1 MPTSSEEKLM
11 ADCRK
16 PRYRTARSDRR
27 ERRLHAPWRRV
38 WRQTLGEAD
47 LRWTTLLAA
56 LAVATVARAQAPQRP
71 PASPPPPAEA
81 ASPTAATDD
90 EIEHTSDAPAD
101 PTRAAYDAFVLSA
114 LRAFGEGRFREAADD
129 FRAAYAL
136 RASARAL
143 RGLGKALY
151 ELGDYVGAS
160 EALERSLVTELDLL
174 GDGLRVEVEELLARS
189 ERQVAVVTLR
199 TNVDASVV
207 IDGRE
212 VVARTVRV
220 NPGTLD
226 VTATAS
232 GFEPVRREVRVVAG
246 ERVDVRLELER
257 RAPARVEVREEPPS
271 PAPIVGGVIAVVG
284 VGALAGGAFWLADRN
299 DARRECR
306 DRVGVTC
313 TNSSR
318 IATER
323 RAAVT
328 TLALGA
334 TAAVVGAA
342 LIVLGRRA
350 HDDESVRALCGPE
363 PRGASCFWMTRF

>member
-1 MPTSSEEKLM
+1 VPTSS
-11 ADCRK
+11 
-16 PRYRTARSDRR
+16 
-27 ERRLHAPWRRV
+27 
-38 WRQTLGEAD
+38 D
-47 LRWTTLLAA
+47 LRRGIALVATLA
-56 LAVATVARAQAPQRP
+56 LATVARAQEPQRP
-71 PASPPPPAEA
+71 PAPPVDA
-81 ASPTAATDD
+81 ASSSAASND
-90 EIEHTSDAPAD
+90 EIDPTNDAPED
-101 PTRAAYDAFVLSA
+101 PSRPAYDAFVLSA

-160 EALERSLVTELDLL
+160 DALERSLVTELDPL
-174 GDGLRVEVEELLARS
+174 GDGLQAEVEELLTRS
-189 ERQVAVVTLR
+189 ERQVAVVTLA
-199 TNVDASVV
+199 TNVEASVV

-232 GFEPVRREVRVVAG
+232 GFEPVRRDVRVVAG
-246 ERVDVRLELER
+246 ERLEVRLELER
-257 RAPARVEVREEPPS
+257 RAPARVDVREAPRS
-271 PAPIVGGVIAVVG
+271 PAPIVGGVLAAVG

-299 DARRECR
+299 DARRDCR
-306 DRVGVTC
+306 ERVGVIC
-313 TNSSR
+313 TNSTR

-323 RAAVT
+323 RAAMT

-342 LIVLGRRA
+342 LIVFGRPA
-350 HDDESVRALCGPE
+350 HDDESMRASCGPE
-363 PRGASCFWMTRF
+363 PRGASCSWTTRF